1 MAWLQDRQ
9 AAGLASWGDRSGRR
23 MAWEGWWPDCS
34 GDRHQDRPAGG
45 QVRGHVQVCGLQGW
59 PDDRGSRQR
68 ARGLRRQKGCCVAHV
83 LPRQP
88 VGTATA
94 VTAATWGSNRYV
106 VWAKRTANGA
116 LPEPPSS
123 MLRQQVVCDGCN
135 INVGLLV
142 FLLYAIWG
150 CCAGAGSPPAAG
162 VECFTICCYLV
173 VLTAVIGFVGLLCK
187 HLLQSD
193 RVIPLGSPHM
203 EQAHATVYQILL
215 AMKSKLLAQSFCV
228 FAGGDRLQANASKC
242 GQHPDALEQHP
253 QHHSW

>member
-1 MAWLQDRQ
+1 MQRWPVKGVCQGAYGGVWPGRGPALLAGIAWLQDRQ

-45 QVRGHVQVCGLQGW
+45 QVGGRVQVSGLQGW

-94 VTAATWGSNRYV
+94 VTAATWGSNRNV
-106 VWAKRTANGA
+106 VWAKRTATGA

-135 INVGLLV
+135 INVGSLV
-142 FLLYAIWG
+142 FLLYAVLGAVAVVRWG
-150 CCAGAGSPPAAG
+150 WFTTGSWS
-162 VECFTICCYLV
+162 CIFYLV
-173 VLTAVIGFVGLLCK
+173 VLLAVTGDFVGT
-187 HLLQSD
+187 H
-193 RVIPLGSPHM
+193 V
-203 EQAHATVYQILL
+203 
-215 AMKSKLLAQSFCV
+215 
-228 FAGGDRLQANASKC
+228 
-242 GQHPDALEQHP
+242 
-253 QHHSW
+253 